1 MGQQNFRFH
10 DLARQLLGDERG
22 DEGGHERGHGRGH
35 ERGRQDTAADLVAAM
50 EGAFRRLHEH
60 TCKLIGRAGF
70 QALVARAAHLT
81 SAEAGWIESI
91 TFRAEPV
98 LTLEGLSERIE
109 SEGAG
114 PVFDGLALLLANLI
128 GLLCT
133 FIGESLTLLLVRR
146 IWPEVAPEFPGS
158 GSKEGK

>member
-1 MGQQNFRFH
+1 MGQQNFRFR
-10 DLARQLLGDERG
+10 DLARQLLD
-22 DEGGHERGHGRGH
+22 HERA
-35 ERGRQDTAADLVAAM
+35 RQDTAADLVPVI

-60 TCKLIGRAGF
+60 TCKLIGPAGF
-70 QALVARAAHLT
+70 QALVHRAAHLT

-91 TFRAEPV
+91 SFHAEPDLILV
-98 LTLEGLSERIE
+98 GLSERIE
-109 SEGAG
+109 SEGAA
-114 PVFDGLALLLANLI
+114 PVIDGLALLLANLI

-146 IWPEVAPEFPGS
+146 IWPEVALEFPGS